1 MPYELRLLE
10 EATRDLERLDRT
22 VGRRIANRLEWL
34 RNNFENI
41 TPEALTGSLTG
52 FYKFRIGDYRAIYE
66 ILRAEGTI
74 VVSYDR
80 SSQQDISQEVIVPLS
95 R

>member
-66 ILRAEGTI
+66 ILRAERTI
-74 VVSYDR
+74 VVHMIDHR
-80 SSQQDISQEVIVPLS
+80 SKIY
-95 R
+95 RKR